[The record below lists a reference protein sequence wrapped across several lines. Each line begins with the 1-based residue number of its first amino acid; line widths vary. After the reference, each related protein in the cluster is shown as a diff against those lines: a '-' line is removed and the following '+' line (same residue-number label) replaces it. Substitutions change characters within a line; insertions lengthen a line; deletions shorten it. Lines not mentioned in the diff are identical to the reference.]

1 MAELVAEIAR
11 RLVDHPDAVR
21 VETAE
26 EDGDLVLELHVAED
40 DRGKVIGRN
49 GRIARAL
56 RTLARA
62 GSVRE
67 GRRVLLRIAG

>member
-26 EDGDLVLELHVAED
+26 ENGDLVLELHVAED
-40 DRGKVIGRN
+40 DLGKVIGRH

-56 RTLARA
+56 RILARA

-67 GRRVLLRIAG
+67 RRRVLLRIAG

>member
-1 MAELVAEIAR
+1 MAEIAR